1 MTMFKISPIVVLRE
15 TSSMLTRSFGSGFS
29 ETVMLTASWS
39 SSVSSH
45 VVQPSGSLSSCAHVE
60 RRGLHARCES
70 MLGQSVQLWRFGDLR
85 LMVVRVIDALQ
96 QEAIVT
102 YIGQNPTCLQDVVIC
117 IHYQKMRAI
126 LWWLVMRAGEK
137 NLV

>member
-1 MTMFKISPIVVLRE
+1 
-15 TSSMLTRSFGSGFS
+15 
-29 ETVMLTASWS
+29 
-39 SSVSSH
+39 
-45 VVQPSGSLSSCAHVE
+45 
-60 RRGLHARCES
+60 
-70 MLGQSVQLWRFGDLR
+70 MLGQPVQLWRFGDLR
-85 LMVVRVIDALQ
+85 LMAVRVNDALQ

-102 YIGQNPTCLQDVVIC
+102 YIGRNPTCLQDVVIC